1 MMRLVLPLMIACLAI
16 GLAWADGPGDNI
28 PEKVRPVPPAGDKIS
43 DADRTEL
50 QNGLS
55 ELQALIKQIGKHDLL
70 ADLLIYEKAVRWALE
85 YNEVF
90 GPKNSKS
97 PANNVKAVLKS
108 GLERAKALKE
118 GKTPW
123 TTATGLVVR
132 GYTSKIDGS
141 VQPYGLVVPKEYD
154 RAKPARLDFWW
165 HGRGET
171 LSEANFIADRE
182 KNTGQFTPPG
192 AIVVHPYGRYCNANK
207 FAGEIDSLEI
217 LEHVKKHYSI
227 DESRIVA
234 RGFSMG
240 GAACWQYAVHY
251 PTLFC
256 AAAPGA
262 GFSETKEFLNIFQ
275 NETVKPTW
283 YEEKLWRMYDA
294 TVYSQNLFNLPTVA
308 YSGEV
313 DKQKQAADVM
323 AREMKKVGLE
333 LTHIIGPKTGHS
345 YEKGA
350 KLEVDTRINAFV
362 EKGLPKERK
371 EIKFVTYTLRYPEV
385 AGFTVLG
392 LEKHWEKGSL
402 NVVREKDGWTITTS
416 GITALAVPLPE
427 NSTKVTIDGT
437 EVMRGRTWATSHL
450 HAIRDP
456 QIKLWRV
463 GEVINRP
470 GLHKLPGLQG
480 PIDDAFMDSFLFVV
494 PSRACANPT
503 VEKWVKAELEHAQK
517 HWRQQFRGDLR
528 IKKDTDVT
536 AEDIQNH
543 HLILWG
549 DTQSNQY
556 LAGIADKLPIRW
568 GDKQIQV
575 GDKTF
580 DSSQHVPVAIYP
592 NPKNSR
598 KYVVLNSGFT
608 FREYDYLNNARQV
621 PKLPDYAIIDITTPP
636 NSRYPG
642 KVVLGGF
649 FDEEWQL
656 TKSHGQ

>member
-1 MMRLVLPLMIACLAI
+1 
-16 GLAWADGPGDNI
+16 
-28 PEKVRPVPPAGDKIS
+28 
-43 DADRTEL
+43 
-50 QNGLS
+50 
-55 ELQALIKQIGKHDLL
+55 
-70 ADLLIYEKAVRWALE
+70 
-85 YNEVF
+85 
-90 GPKNSKS
+90 
-97 PANNVKAVLKS
+97 
-108 GLERAKALKE
+108 
-118 GKTPW
+118 
-123 TTATGLVVR
+123 
-132 GYTSKIDGS
+132 
-141 VQPYGLVVPKEYD
+141 
-154 RAKPARLDFWW
+154 
-165 HGRGET
+165 
-171 LSEANFIADRE
+171 
-182 KNTGQFTPPG
+182 
-192 AIVVHPYGRYCNANK
+192 
-207 FAGEIDSLEI
+207 
-217 LEHVKKHYSI
+217 
-227 DESRIVA
+227 
-234 RGFSMG
+234 
-240 GAACWQYAVHY
+240 
-251 PTLFC
+251 
-256 AAAPGA
+256 
-262 GFSETKEFLNIFQ
+262 
-275 NETVKPTW
+275 
-283 YEEKLWRMYDA
+283 
-294 TVYSQNLFNLPTVA
+294 
-308 YSGEV
+308 
-313 DKQKQAADVM
+313 
-323 AREMKKVGLE
+323 
-333 LTHIIGPKTGHS
+333 
-345 YEKGA
+345 
-350 KLEVDTRINAFV
+350 
-362 EKGLPKERK
+362 
-371 EIKFVTYTLRYPEV
+371 
-385 AGFTVLG
+385 
-392 LEKHWEKGSL
+392 
-402 NVVREKDGWTITTS
+402 
-416 GITALAVPLPE
+416 
-427 NSTKVTIDGT
+427 
-437 EVMRGRTWATSHL
+437 MRGRTWATSHL